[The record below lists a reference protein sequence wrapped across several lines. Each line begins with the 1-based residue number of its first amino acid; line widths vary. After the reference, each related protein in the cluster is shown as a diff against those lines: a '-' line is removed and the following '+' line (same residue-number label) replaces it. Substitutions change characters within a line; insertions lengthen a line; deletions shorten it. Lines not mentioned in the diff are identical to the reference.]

1 MSNKVKYI
9 KTEYMIN
16 RYQNV
21 YEENKKRLKDTKK
34 LSWIKINIIKIFF
47 SLHDIKHEIESL
59 GFW

>member
-1 MSNKVKYI
+1 
-9 KTEYMIN
+9 MIN

-47 SLHDIKHEIESL
+47 SLHGIKNEIESL

>member
-9 KTEYMIN
+9 KTEYIIN

-34 LSWIKINIIKIFF
+34 FSWLKINIIKIFF
-47 SLHDIKHEIESL
+47 SLHGMKNETGSL